1 MKRSKLVAGL
11 FVATS
16 LAAASSAQAG
26 NITWAFTNSP
36 GPAVNCG
43 PVDIY
48 DRCTNALQHS
58 SYLGG
63 SVEEIDFQEPVIH
76 GSNPVAINVPGA
88 FNASG
93 GSVVTVTTVGGGAS
107 IQPGQYHESIVNVA
121 AAPWNNYTQFLSV
134 PSSLQGS
141 SSGEI
146 RFQFGDDHTYLGFN
160 WGSVDGYNSVA
171 FYSNSVLLQSFTG
184 TDLLGGNAN
193 GGQMSVASNGY
204 VDFFL
209 KGGWTF
215 DEVRLLST
223 NRAFEVDNFAFGD
236 AVPAP
241 MSAALLGLGLL
252 GFGRLRRRV

>member
-1 MKRSKLVAGL
+1 MNRSKLVAGL
-11 FVATS
+11 FLTAS
-16 LAAASSAQAG
+16 LATASTAQAG
-26 NITWAFTNSP
+26 SVTWAFTNSP

-43 PVDIY
+43 PVDAY

-58 SYLGG
+58 SFLGPFA
-63 SVEEIDFQEPVIH
+63 EEIDFQEPVIL
-76 GSNPVAINVPGA
+76 GTNPVAINVPGILHG
-88 FNASG
+88 SG

-107 IQPGQYHESIVNVA
+107 IQPGQYHTGVVGIA

-141 SSGEI
+141 SSGEA
-146 RFQFGDDHTYLGFN
+146 RFSFTEDHTYLGFN
-160 WGSVDGYNSVA
+160 WGSVDSYNSVA
-171 FYSNSVLLQSFTG
+171 FYSDGVLLQSFTG

-193 GGQMSVASNGY
+193 GGQESVASNGY

-215 DEVRLLST
+215 DEVRLIST
-223 NRAFEVDNFAFGD
+223 NRAFEVDNLAFGD

-252 GFGRLRRRV
+252 GFGRIRRRA